1 MNPDRQAMIA
11 GLGKDRGE
19 RDNNRRDIT
28 APRLDN
34 NNRIS
39 KPQYK
44 PSSKPIT
51 GSNSTPVGNSSGP
64 GGGKYLTQDEQSEQ
78 FVADEDKF
86 VLKQAKKKAD
96 IRVRER
102 RAKPIDFLAFNLRF
116 IDTDRDVFDDHDDD
130 VDIPVPSPERL
141 LQSLN
146 NNESQLKELEE
157 DIKSYNTLETN
168 RRNKEYWSALAIL
181 CDDKRNKLK
190 PQGAEGRAVNTVAA
204 DVDKIFAPK
213 TLEQLETLE
222 KQIRAKLQSN
232 EPIDTDYWES
242 LLKNLLVY
250 KAKAKLKQVCLEI
263 KAARVEILKAKD
275 PERAKALEEADG
287 LPDAALPS
295 TSGSS
300 RTLIRPVAASTST
313 ALAAS
318 SSSSSSTAPPPG
330 TARFA
335 STGNEDF
342 SQATKALY
350 DREVARGFLE
360 GEEIFT
366 AEESLTANPKPVWA
380 DKYRPR
386 KPRYFN
392 RVLMGYEWNKYNQTH
407 YDHDNPPPKVVQGY
421 KFNIF
426 YPDLIDKT
434 KAPTFKIIRE
444 GGRRRG
450 ESFAPAGKE
459 DTCLIRFVAGPPYE
473 DIAFRIVDREWD
485 YSAKKERGFK
495 SSFDKV
501 SRPRSW
507 SWLWLGLVTL
517 LFSRPAGRLLV
528 MVTTLVTMATLAH
541 TTALYNR
548 PTFCSLSC
556 VAKAAPPTA
565 AGYPRVFPTLLFFC

>member
-11 GLGKDRGE
+11 AGVGRDRD
-19 RDNNRRDIT
+19 RDNNNNRRDIT

-44 PSSKPIT
+44 PSSSSSKTTTTT
-51 GSNSTPVGNSSGP
+51 GSNSTPVGSSGP
-64 GGGKYLTQDEQSEQ
+64 SKYLTQDEQSEQ

-102 RAKPIDFLAFNLRF
+102 RAKPIDYLAFNLRF

-130 VDIPVPSPERL
+130 VDIPVPSPERVV
-141 LQSLN
+141 LQSL
-146 NNESQLKELEE
+146 NESQLKELEE

-168 RRNKEYWSALAIL
+168 RRNKEYWNALSIL
-181 CDDKRNKLK
+181 CEDKRNKLK

-204 DVDKIFAPK
+204 DVDKILAPK
-213 TLEQLETLE
+213 TLEQLEGLE

-242 LLKNLLVY
+242 LLKSLLVY

-263 KAARVEILKAKD
+263 KAARVELLKAKD

-295 TSGSS
+295 TSGPS
-300 RTLIRPVAASTST
+300 RAMARPAASTST
-313 ALAAS
+313 TALAAS
-318 SSSSSSTAPPPG
+318 ASNSSTAPPPG

-366 AEESLTANPKPVWA
+366 AEESLTSNPKPVWA

-495 SSFDKV
+495 SSFDKGILQLHFQFKKIYY
-501 SRPRSW
+501 R
-507 SWLWLGLVTL
+507 
-517 LFSRPAGRLLV
+517 
-528 MVTTLVTMATLAH
+528 
-541 TTALYNR
+541 
-548 PTFCSLSC
+548 
-556 VAKAAPPTA
+556 K
-565 AGYPRVFPTLLFFC
+565 